1 MIKPCWRFSL
11 CFQDS
16 SHCHVFIYYCASKP
30 SKSLFLLLQPAFKNE
45 KKKKKKIKG
54 TDCEAFQR
62 EEIWQVILFKK
73 CVIKSTHLPFTYSL
87 FSDERGWKELQ
98 VRDQISRDESPGSSI
113 NTLLNLSEPL
123 FWFFKTPKMGSMSL
137 LEKAY
142 DEN

>member
-1 MIKPCWRFSL
+1 M
-11 CFQDS
+11 
-16 SHCHVFIYYCASKP
+16 
-30 SKSLFLLLQPAFKNE
+30 
-45 KKKKKKIKG
+45 
-54 TDCEAFQR
+54 
-62 EEIWQVILFKK
+62 
-73 CVIKSTHLPFTYSL
+73 PFTYSL